1 MDARMP
7 ASAGLPAGLPGT
19 GPPAVPPAQTSINPS
34 VSRHEHRVADS
45 LEHETGLLSETAGGS
60 MHTAHGQGA
69 LSPWRSGSADRG
81 PSPQLHLILA
91 AEISSKGPKCPPR
104 MYR

>member
-60 MHTAHGQGA
+60 MHTAHGTRPGGTEPMALRECRQG
-69 LSPWRSGSADRG
+69 P
-81 PSPQLHLILA
+81 
-91 AEISSKGPKCPPR
+91 
-104 MYR
+104 